1 MYRQLYQIGGLSSLY
16 NNSGGQKPIY
26 PRISD
31 IESSLSNAEQKIG
44 DPSLGSFGGTS
55 DGEFSSPMGGV
66 YSQSTGGELP
76 PIQQAMAQG
85 PLQIPSTLINP
96 VRDGVDTSQLGSPRT
111 GGMGSYI
118 DVGQLSSLFGGVGDP
133 RLGAPDVPNSLQQV
147 MRGARADGGMM
158 GRQQYFLGSFVKKA
172 VKGVT
177 GAVKSFAKSDL
188 GKAAILG
195 AGIYGLGGGA
205 GLSSLFGKAKT
216 FLGGLPGAEA
226 IGSYLGTKGGKT
238 LLMAG
243 AGTLLGGLAAKAE
256 QGDPEA
262 VAATRDVGALRNYLT
277 EGYRNLG
284 YTEDEI
290 PQLVEQGVSEYSQD
304 RARVGAAYGGRI
316 GYAFGNPEDNAMRA
330 SGIMNLPL
338 NQNPAGVT
346 ELDLRETGGF
356 IPPVGVKEKADDIPA
371 MLSNNEFVF
380 TAKSV
385 RNMGN
390 GDVNKGAQRMYDMM
404 KYLEKGGRV

>member
-1 MYRQLYQIGGLSSLY
+1 MAISRMQQPRQMYG
-16 NNSGGQKPIY
+16 
-26 PRISD
+26 
-31 IESSLSNAEQKIG
+31 
-44 DPSLGSFGGTS
+44 
-55 DGEFSSPMGGV
+55 
-66 YSQSTGGELP
+66 
-76 PIQQAMAQG
+76 
-85 PLQIPSTLINP
+85 
-96 VRDGVDTSQLGSPRT
+96 
-111 GGMGSYI
+111 
-118 DVGQLSSLFGGVGDP
+118 
-133 RLGAPDVPNSLQQV
+133 
-147 MRGARADGGMM
+147 
-158 GRQQYFLGSFVKKA
+158 LGSFVKKA
-172 VKGVT
+172 VKGVA
-177 GAVKSFAKSDL
+177 GAVKNFAKSDV
-188 GKAAILG
+188 GKMALL
-195 AGIYGLGGGA
+195 LGGGYLA
-205 GLSSLFGKAKT
+205 GGGGMPSFLGGRGKT

-380 TAKSV
+380 TADVCK
-385 RNMGN
+385 RNG
-390 GDVNKGAQRMYDMM
+390 
-404 KYLEKGGRV
+404 